1 MPSTKNTTAQTPG
14 YPLTCTVM
22 AKPTK
27 DNQTPGYP
35 LTCSVMKKPAANG
48 QTPGYP
54 LTCTVM
60 SRDIPVYFN
69 MPHKHKRKRGDDEA
83 DFNLPPTQ
91 RARPL
96 QVGKKKAT
104 TGKGKKEAE
113 DTKDIAP
120 KTKKGKKA
128 RKDNDAPRA
137 FRRLMS
143 VAQGKKVRSGLDNG
157 EDTKTAKQKA
167 EDLKIRPGEDLRAFA
182 QRVDASLPVA
192 GLTKKTAIKDGKDE
206 QGFKVYRTRKERN
219 MHKLYA
225 QWREEERKIQEQ
237 KEEEADEEIGRELDE
252 DPTGAAAIA
261 RATLNEATG
270 KRARR
275 KGGKVDDPWEEL
287 KKKRAEA
294 KIAVHDQAQAPPELN
309 KNLTKQ
315 IKIKDATA
323 DVENIPKAAG
333 SLKRREEL
341 QEARADVLEAYRKI
355 REHEQA
361 KLLRAGL

>member
-1 MPSTKNTTAQTPG
+1 M
-14 YPLTCTVM
+14 
-22 AKPTK
+22 
-27 DNQTPGYP
+27 
-35 LTCSVMKKPAANG
+35 
-48 QTPGYP
+48 
-54 LTCTVM
+54 
-60 SRDIPVYFN
+60 
-69 MPHKHKRKRGDDEA
+69 
-83 DFNLPPTQ
+83 
-91 RARPL
+91 
-96 QVGKKKAT
+96 T
-104 TGKGKKEAE
+104 TGKGRKDTE

-120 KTKKGKKA
+120 KAKKGKKA

-143 VAQGKKVRSGLDNG
+143 VAQGKKVRSGLDDG

-192 GLTKKTAIKDGKDE
+192 GLTKKTTIKDGKDE

-287 KKKRAEA
+287 KKKRGEA

-309 KNLTKQ
+309 KNMTKQ

-323 DVENIPKAAG
+323 NVGNIPKAAG

-361 KLLRAGL
+361 KLLKASL

>member
-1 MPSTKNTTAQTPG
+1 
-14 YPLTCTVM
+14 
-22 AKPTK
+22 
-27 DNQTPGYP
+27 
-35 LTCSVMKKPAANG
+35 
-48 QTPGYP
+48 
-54 LTCTVM
+54 
-60 SRDIPVYFN
+60 
-69 MPHKHKRKRGDDEA
+69 
-83 DFNLPPTQ
+83 
-91 RARPL
+91 
-96 QVGKKKAT
+96 
-104 TGKGKKEAE
+104 
-113 DTKDIAP
+113 
-120 KTKKGKKA
+120 
-128 RKDNDAPRA
+128 
-137 FRRLMS
+137 MS
-143 VAQGKKVRSGLDNG
+143 VAQGKKVRSGLDDG

-167 EDLKIRPGEDLRAFA
+167 EELKIRPGEDLRAFA

-315 IKIKDATA
+315 IRIKDATA
-323 DVENIPKAAG
+323 DVGNIPKAAG

>member
-1 MPSTKNTTAQTPG
+1 MTKQSTSIFT
-14 YPLTCTVM
+14 LDCTG
-22 AKPTK
+22 AS
-27 DNQTPGYP
+27 DF
-35 LTCSVMKKPAANG
+35 S
-48 QTPGYP
+48 
-54 LTCTVM
+54 
-60 SRDIPVYFN
+60 S
-69 MPHKHKRKRGDDEA
+69 
-83 DFNLPPTQ
+83 FNLPPTQ
-91 RARPL
+91 KARPL
-96 QVGKKKAT
+96 QVGKKTAT
-104 TGKGKKEAE
+104 PAKGGK
-113 DTKDIAP
+113 DTKDTKDVAP
-120 KTKKGKKA
+120 KAKKGKKA
-128 RKDNDAPRA
+128 RKENDAPRA

-143 VAQGKKVRSGLDNG
+143 VAQGKKVRSGLDDG
-157 EDTKTAKQKA
+157 GDTKTAKQKA
-167 EDLKIRPGEDLRAFA
+167 EELKIRPGEDLRAFA
-182 QRVDASLPVA
+182 QRVDASLPVS
-192 GLTKKTAIKDGKDE
+192 GLTKKTTIKDGKDE

-237 KEEEADEEIGRELDE
+237 KEEEADEAIGLELDE

-309 KNLTKQ
+309 KNMTKQ

-323 DVENIPKAAG
+323 DVGNIPKAAG

>member
-1 MPSTKNTTAQTPG
+1 
-14 YPLTCTVM
+14 
-22 AKPTK
+22 
-27 DNQTPGYP
+27 
-35 LTCSVMKKPAANG
+35 
-48 QTPGYP
+48 
-54 LTCTVM
+54 
-60 SRDIPVYFN
+60 
-69 MPHKHKRKRGDDEA
+69 
-83 DFNLPPTQ
+83 
-91 RARPL
+91 
-96 QVGKKKAT
+96 
-104 TGKGKKEAE
+104 
-113 DTKDIAP
+113 
-120 KTKKGKKA
+120 
-128 RKDNDAPRA
+128 
-137 FRRLMS
+137 MS
-143 VAQGKKVRSGLDNG
+143 VAQGKKVRSGLDDG
-157 EDTKTAKQKA
+157 EDTKTARQKA

-192 GLTKKTAIKDGKDE
+192 GLTKKTTIKDGKDE

-309 KNLTKQ
+309 KNMTKQ
-315 IKIKDATA
+315 IKIKDTTA
-323 DVENIPKAAG
+323 NVGNIPKTAG

-361 KLLRAGL
+361 KLLKAGL